1 MIVCS
6 CNVLTDGEVK
16 SCLDGTAGAPRTAA
30 EVYAA
35 LGCAPR
41 CGRCATTIRSIL
53 KENAVNCCGGD
64 QACSCLPAAPVLEDA
79 TAEAV

>member
-6 CNVLTDGEVK
+6 CNVLTDGEIK
-16 SCLDGTAGAPRTAA
+16 SCLDGSASAPRTAA
-30 EVYAA
+30 EVYAT

-53 KENAVNCCGGD
+53 NDHAVHCCGED
-64 QACSCLPAAPVLEDA
+64 KACDCLPPRVAQEETADA
-79 TAEAV
+79 

>member
-16 SCLDGTAGAPRTAA
+16 SCLDGSASAPRTAA
-30 EVYAA
+30 EVYTA

-41 CGRCATTIRSIL
+41 CGRCATTIRGIL
-53 KENAVNCCGGD
+53 KDNAAVTCCKSD
-64 QACSCLPAAPVLEDA
+64 SACDCLPAHAMEHETADA
-79 TAEAV
+79 

>member
-16 SCLDGTAGAPRTAA
+16 SCLDGSAGAPRTAA

-41 CGRCATTIRSIL
+41 CGRCAPTIRGLVREHAASG
-53 KENAVNCCGGD
+53 CCSD
-64 QACSCLPAAPVLEDA
+64 DRSCDCLPARALD
-79 TAEAV
+79 EAAV

>member
-1 MIVCS
+1 MIICS

-16 SCLDGTAGAPRTAA
+16 SCLDGSASAPRTAA

-53 KENAVNCCGGD
+53 KENAAVDCCSD
-64 QACSCLPAAPVLEDA
+64 DRSCDCLAPQAMDVE
-79 TAEAV
+79 TIEA

>member
-6 CNVLTDGEVK
+6 CNVLTDGEVR
-16 SCLDGTAGAPRTAA
+16 SCLDGTANAPRTAA

-41 CGRCATTIRSIL
+41 CGRCATTIRWIL

-64 QACSCLPAAPVLEDA
+64 QACDCLPAARVLEVEPADA
-79 TAEAV
+79 V